1 MDILAKSDSEILE
14 IAEPMWDEIV
24 KGSNEKNWELF
35 SKNMASKGTDKES
48 ESRKNVEEQWE
59 ADDLLTSLTPNREFL
74 HILRKED
81 CVLVLWKQWSTKVK
95 GDYLASLYLQSVNDE
110 VKSIGIWLR

>member
-14 IAEPMWDEIV
+14 IAEPMWDDIV

-35 SKNMASKGTDKES
+35 SKSMDSKGSDKEPA
-48 ESRKNVEEQWE
+48 SRKDVEQQWE
-59 ADDLLTSLTPNREFL
+59 NSDLLTSLTPNREFL
-74 HILRKED
+74 SILRKED

-95 GDYLASLYLQSVNDE
+95 GDFLASLYLKSVNDE